1 VSIIVSYISKFIGKI
16 KSIPN
21 RVYNLHLFSQDKVT
35 MHCIGDSHLCVYR
48 YILKHRLLKKTMLKF
63 CVVGGATLSGIENPN
78 SKTQAG
84 PIISRYLDNK
94 VRSNHVVLV
103 CLGEV
108 DCGFVIWYQAEKYN
122 EDIDIYFQKALD
134 NYCVL
139 LMNLQSKSKRVI
151 ASSIPLPTIKD
162 GVTGGW
168 VAQARGEIKAS
179 VRQRTNLTMRFNR
192 GVKMFC
198 AENNLDFLDLESY
211 IINKNTMLLDEKYLN
226 SNERDHHLSDSAYA
240 PVVIN
245 ELQRRA
251 VY

>member
-1 VSIIVSYISKFIGKI
+1 VSMRVNFISKFIGKI
-16 KSIPN
+16 KSVPS
-21 RVYNLHLFSQDKVT
+21 RVYNLHLFSQNKVI

-48 YILKHRLLKKTMLKF
+48 YILKHRLLKETMLKF
-63 CVVGGATLSGIENPN
+63 CMVEGATLSGIENPN

-94 VRSNHVVLV
+94 VGSKHVVLV

-122 EDIDIYFQKALD
+122 EDIEIYFQKALG
-134 NYCVL
+134 NCCAL
-139 LMNLQSKSKRVI
+139 LLELQSRSKRVI
-151 ASSIPLPTIKD
+151 VSSIPLPTIKD
-162 GVTGGW
+162 GIIDGW

-179 VRQRTNLTMRFNR
+179 LRQRTDLTMRFNR
-192 GVKMFC
+192 GIRMFC
-198 AENNLDFLDLESY
+198 AENNLDFLNIESY
-211 IINKNTMLLDEKYLN
+211 IINEKTMLLDEKYLN

-245 ELQRRA
+245 ELQRKS